1 MKPIFWFLPLY
12 NNSGSC
18 RSKSTRSFI
27 EFRSLRK
34 AQPKFIAKIDFA
46 EHMQF
51 QGREAS
57 ESSLGDEGTNTAPL
71 DNFRKSFN
79 LEGVINL
86 SHTGKRLAVL
96 RLLDADTESMIGR
109 IQARF
114 SDKVWPKA
122 CRCFS
127 NYFTL
132 KICA

>member
-1 MKPIFWFLPLY
+1 
-12 NNSGSC
+12 
-18 RSKSTRSFI
+18 
-27 EFRSLRK
+27 
-34 AQPKFIAKIDFA
+34 
-46 EHMQF
+46 MQF

-57 ESSLGDEGTNTAPL
+57 ESSLGDEGTNTASL

-122 CRCFS
+122 CQYFS
-127 NYFTL
+127 NYFTVNAL
-132 KICA
+132 KNF

>member
-1 MKPIFWFLPLY
+1 
-12 NNSGSC
+12 
-18 RSKSTRSFI
+18 
-27 EFRSLRK
+27 
-34 AQPKFIAKIDFA
+34 
-46 EHMQF
+46 MQF

-57 ESSLGDEGTNTAPL
+57 ESSLGDEGTNTASL

-114 SDKVWPKA
+114 SVQKTGVFQRF
-122 CRCFS
+122 CLNLC
-127 NYFTL
+127 YFVR
-132 KICA
+132 KF